1 MYYLV
6 QSCPHACI
14 TMTMFHCLC
23 YCIHVQTYTYPV
35 VLCIVYTQA
44 NGTCY
49 YRIYSIAQGKQ
60 IRYYKASESDEG
72 AILKVPSHPLH
83 TTYTYINITRS
94 HWTLLGCL
102 WLQVVQTNQFASMIF
117 TLENALPNCMD
128 IQVLSQ
134 ISVCVCHN
142 C

>member
-1 MYYLV
+1 MHYHDYVSLFMLLYT
-6 QSCPHACI
+6 CTDLYIPCI
-14 TMTMFHCLC
+14 N
-23 YCIHVQTYTYPV
+23 V
-35 VLCIVYTQA
+35 VLCSVYTQA

-83 TTYTYINITRS
+83 TTYTHINITRS

-134 ISVCVCHN
+134 TSVCVCHN